1 MIQHILN
8 LIVSLSECHS
18 HALES
23 LHVKFDLH
31 YIREDRIASRNYVL
45 GFDDVVP
52 LLPYKRLTDLRLYEI
67 CASSIN
73 DASLKTLAQSWCQLE
88 QFYFGGT
95 ACWQSRHL

>member
-18 HALES
+18 HALEK
-23 LHVKFDLH
+23 LNVEFDLDLN

-52 LLPYKRLTDLRLYEI
+52 LLPFNRLTNLRLDGI
-67 CASSIN
+67 CTSVIN
-73 DASLKTLAQSWCQLE
+73 DASLKTLAQSWYQLE
-88 QFYFGGT
+88 
-95 ACWQSRHL
+95 